1 MLESALAI
9 FFILLILLLL
19 LLLEVDLV
27 SLVDKL
33 LFAFNILE
41 HIFALWDTDVI
52 RENLRVVLVKFKHSR
67 QSVLGLL
74 IGVEAL
80 KVLGEVIEDEVL
92 FEY

>member
-41 HIFALWDTDVI
+41 HIFALWKCDKVG
-52 RENLRVVLVKFKHSR
+52 ENL
-67 QSVLGLL
+67 
-74 IGVEAL
+74 
-80 KVLGEVIEDEVL
+80 
-92 FEY
+92 